1 MHKKEELGY
10 GILGIFILVSIALI
24 VLMAPY
30 EPLTTYAV
38 ANQTAGQQSSFSG
51 LLDFAAQNFMII
63 SVVVFVL
70 ALGIGGLVLFLK
82 QHLKVKRAL
91 AGIPRESLESVHNYI
106 KTTLAAGFSREQV
119 KKALIDSGWQES
131 AVEALLSHF

>member
-10 GILGIFILVSIALI
+10 GILVIFILVSIALV

-38 ANQTAGQQSSFSG
+38 ADQTASQQGYFSEA
-51 LLDFAAQNFMII
+51 LDFAKQNFMII

-82 QHLKVKRAL
+82 QHLKVRKAL
-91 AGIPRESLESVHNYI
+91 AGIPRESLESVHHYI
-106 KTTLAAGFSREQV
+106 KTTLAAGFSREEV